1 MQGEKDLDILL
12 KSVEPTL
19 NTGRYVFCTT
29 TNVSQINLTE
39 IILCFRESEGY
50 TIILEKQVADRL
62 RFNYD
67 FIASWITL
75 SVYSAL
81 DAVGLTASF
90 SKALTEEGISCNVVA
105 GYFHDHI
112 FVAEGDAERAMIAL
126 KKLSE

>member
-19 NTGRYVFCTT
+19 NTGRYVFCIT

-81 DAVGLTASF
+81 DAVGLTAAF

-112 FVAEGDAERAMIAL
+112 FVAEGDAERAMITL